1 MIHIVEVTKKLDAAR
16 ADGAA
21 LTARFNALT
30 KAKATAMW
38 QTRIFFLEDVTGEDA
53 LERICTELLCDDV
66 IETVQILTPSDRN
79 EAKHLHDYIEV
90 SPLAGVTDSVGE
102 TLHKRSLL
110 LADVDV
116 LRCATATRY
125 HVVGDFDKSDL
136 KQFAKQQLANEVVD
150 QWAVNEPLEAPF
162 ADGVSAE
169 RLIEVVPVTHL
180 DDDGLLALSAERR
193 LSLDLFE
200 MRTIRDYYS
209 DSNREP
215 TDLELEMLAQTWSE
229 HCVHKT
235 FKARVSYRELTA
247 EGVHVEGSD
256 RVVDS
261 MIHTYLKGATDN
273 CGKDFVRSAF
283 VDNAGIV
290 RFDDEFDLAIKAE
303 THNHPSALEPFGG
316 ANTGVG
322 GVVRDILGVSARP
335 IANTDVLCFGPQ
347 DKSDFPDGVL
357 HPARIKEGVIAG
369 VEDYGNK
376 MGIPTVN
383 GAIVFEEGY
392 TANPLVFVGCIGILP
407 TGAHPTEPRP
417 GDRVVVLGGRTGRDG
432 LRGAT
437 FSSMEMDHSTGDIAG
452 TAVQIGHPIHEKQ
465 AQEVVCAAR
474 DEGLYNAITDCGAGG
489 LSSSVGEMAEKL
501 GADVYLERIPLKYP
515 GLQPWEIWLSE
526 AQERMVMAVPEA
538 NLKRLFEICE
548 LHETDASV
556 IGEFRDDG
564 ILRVTYDNELVGAFD
579 VNFLHEGM
587 PQLQLDA
594 VWQQPSVQDAILPT
608 ISIEETVLE
617 LLRDPNLCSRSS
629 VIRRYDH
636 EVQGGTAVKPL
647 VGNSGEAPGN
657 AAVLIP
663 LAARQ
668 KGRTDRGAA
677 VGCGVNP
684 RYGAIDPYLMAWAC
698 VDEAIRNVVSVG
710 ADPDEI
716 SLLDNFCWGNPRLP
730 DRMGGLL
737 RCAEGCGDAA
747 LAFGA
752 PYVSGKDSLN
762 NEFTGADGQ
771 KHSIPGT
778 ILITALGI
786 VPDTNATTHS
796 TIYHAG
802 ASLYLVG
809 ETKSE
814 LGGSALIHHVK
825 GASSHVPK
833 PTERALDTA
842 RAIHQSLRAGLVSA
856 CHDCSEGG
864 LGIALAEMI
873 MDSDVGLN
881 IQLAD
886 VLTDTPMDDVNILF
900 SESLSRYL
908 VAVEP
913 ADEEKFLETVAGLP
927 FARIGQTN
935 TTATLEI
942 TGQSGGVYEWLN
954 KALFKAHHS
963 NPEFL
968 P

>member
-21 LTARFNALT
+21 LTVRFNALT
-30 KAKATAMW
+30 RANATAIW
-38 QTRIFFLEDVTGEDA
+38 STRVFFLEDVSGPDA
-53 LERICTELLCDDV
+53 LERICSELLCDDV
-66 IETVQILTPSDRN
+66 IETAQILVPSDR
-79 EAKHLHDYIEV
+79 EQAKHIHEYIEV

-102 TLHKRSLL
+102 TLLKRSLQL
-110 LADVDV
+110 PEVSV

-125 HVVGDFDKSDL
+125 HVVGDFERSDL
-136 KQFAKQQLANEVVD
+136 VRFARQQLANEVVD
-150 QWAVNEPLEAPF
+150 QWSINQPLQAPF

-169 RLIEVVPVTHL
+169 RIIETVPVTAL
-180 DDDGLLALSAERR
+180 DDEALLALSSKRR
-193 LSLDLFE
+193 LSLDLYE
-200 MRTIRDYYS
+200 MRTIRDYYRE
-209 DSNREP
+209 SNREP

-235 FKARVSYRELTA
+235 FKALVSYRELSP
-247 EGVHVEGSD
+247 EGVLVEGSE

-290 RFDDEFDLAIKAE
+290 RFDAEFDLAIKAE

-347 DKSDFPDGVL
+347 DKSDSPAGVL

-383 GAIVFEEGY
+383 GAILFEEGY

-407 TGAHPTEPRP
+407 SGAHPTEPRP

-474 DEGLYNAITDCGAGG
+474 DERLYHAITDCGAGG

-526 AQERMVMAVPEA
+526 AQERMVMAVPES
-538 NLKRLFEICE
+538 NLKRLIEICDI
-548 LHETDASV
+548 HETEASI

-564 ILRVTYDNELVGAFD
+564 ILRVTYENDLVGAFD
-579 VNFLHEGM
+579 VNFLHDGM
-587 PQLQLDA
+587 PQLKLDA
-594 VWQQPSVQDAILPT
+594 VWQQPRVEVASLPT
-608 ISIEETVLE
+608 VAIEQTILE

-647 VGNSGEAPGN
+647 VGNTGEAPGN

-668 KGRTDRGAA
+668 RGRTDRGAA

-698 VDEAIRNVVSVG
+698 VDEAVRNVVSVG

-796 TIYHAG
+796 TIYTAG
-802 ASLYLVG
+802 AALFLVG
-809 ETKSE
+809 ETRDE
-814 LGGSALIHHVK
+814 LGGSALVHHLR
-825 GASSHVPK
+825 ASSSRVPK
-833 PTERALDTA
+833 PTVHALETA

-873 MDSDVGLN
+873 MDSDVGLTVN
-881 IQLAD
+881 LAD
-886 VLTDTPMDDVNILF
+886 ASTGDTMSDVRLLF

-913 ADEEKFLETVAGLP
+913 AHEAAFLERMSDLP
-927 FARIGQTN
+927 HARIGESN
-935 TTATLEI
+935 KVGTLEI
-942 TGQSGGVYEWLN
+942 FGQNGQRYQWRNEQ
-954 KALFKAHHS
+954 LFEAHHS
-963 NPEFL
+963 NPKFL

>member
-1 MIHIVEVTKKLDAAR
+1 MIHIVEVTKRLDAAR
-16 ADGAA
+16 VDGAA
-21 LTARFNALT
+21 LTERFNALT
-30 KAKATAMW
+30 HANASAIW
-38 QTRIFFLEDVTGEDA
+38 QTRIFFLEDVTGPDA

-66 IETVQILTPSDRN
+66 IETAQILLPKDR
-79 EAKHLHDYIEV
+79 EQAKHMHEYIEV

-102 TLHKRSLL
+102 TLLKRSLQL
-110 LADVDV
+110 PEVGV
-116 LRCATATRY
+116 SRSATATRY
-125 HVVGDFDKSDL
+125 HVAGDFKRSDL
-136 KQFAKQQLANEVVD
+136 EHFARQQLANEVVE
-150 QWAVNEPLEAPF
+150 QWSVNEPLSAPF
-162 ADGVSAE
+162 ADGVSAQ
-169 RLIEVVPVTHL
+169 RIIETVPVMGL
-180 DDDGLLALSAERR
+180 DDEALLALSSQRR
-193 LSLDLFE
+193 LSLDLYE
-200 MRTIRDYYS
+200 MRTIRDYYRE
-209 DSNREP
+209 SNREP

-235 FKARVSYRELTA
+235 FKALVSYHELSA
-247 EGVHVEGSD
+247 DGVLVEGSE

-273 CGKDFVRSAF
+273 CGKDFIRSAF

-347 DKSDFPDGVL
+347 DKSDSPDGVL

-407 TGAHPTEPRP
+407 SGAHPTQPRP
-417 GDRVVVLGGRTGRDG
+417 GDKVVVLGGRTGRDG

-474 DEGLYNAITDCGAGG
+474 DERLYHAITDCGAGG

-501 GADVYLERIPLKYP
+501 GADVFLEQIPLKYS
-515 GLQPWEIWLSE
+515 GLQPWEVWLSE
-526 AQERMVMAVPEA
+526 AQERMVMAVPES
-538 NLKRLFEICE
+538 NLERLLEICAV
-548 LHETDASV
+548 HETEASI
-556 IGEFRDDG
+556 IGAFRDDG
-564 ILRVTYDNELVGAFD
+564 ILRVTYEGDLVGAFD
-579 VNFLHEGM
+579 VKFLHDGM
-587 PQLQLDA
+587 PQLKLDA
-594 VWQQPSVQDAILPT
+594 VWQQPRIETAVLPSVD
-608 ISIEETVLE
+608 IEQTVIE

-647 VGNSGEAPGN
+647 VGNTGEAPGD

-663 LAARQ
+663 LAVRQ
-668 KGRTDRGAA
+668 RGRTNRGAA

-698 VDEAIRNVVSVG
+698 VDEAVRNVVSVG

-796 TIYHAG
+796 TIYDVG
-802 ASLYLVG
+802 AALYLVG
-809 ETKSE
+809 ETRDE
-814 LGGSALIHHVK
+814 LGGSALVHHLK
-825 GASSHVPK
+825 TSSSRVPK
-833 PTERALDTA
+833 PTGHALTTA

-873 MDSDVGLN
+873 MDSEVGLTVD
-881 IQLAD
+881 LAKAFTENAISD
-886 VLTDTPMDDVNILF
+886 VSLLF

-908 VAVEP
+908 VAVQP
-913 ADEEKFLETVAGLP
+913 AQEAGFLAQISDLP
-927 FARIGQTN
+927 HGRIGESN
-935 TTATLEI
+935 AAGTLEI
-942 TGQSGGVYEWLN
+942 IGQSGARYQWRN
-954 KALFKAHHS
+954 SQLFQSHHS
-963 NPEFL
+963 NPKFL

>member
-16 ADGAA
+16 ADGAE

-30 KAKATAMW
+30 RAAATAIW
-38 QTRIFFLEDVTGEDA
+38 QTRVFFLENVSGTDA
-53 LERICTELLCDDV
+53 LERICTELLYDDV
-66 IETVQILTPSDRN
+66 IETVQMLTPNDRTA
-79 EAKHLHDYIEV
+79 AKHLHEYIEV

-102 TLHKRSLL
+102 TLHKRSLQL
-110 LADVDV
+110 PDVDV
-116 LRCATATRY
+116 SRCATATRY
-125 HVVGDFDKSDL
+125 HVVGKFNRSDL
-136 KQFAKQQLANEVVD
+136 ELFARQQLANEVVD
-150 QWAVNEPLEAPF
+150 QWSVNAPLEAPF
-162 ADGVSAE
+162 ADGVSAQ
-169 RLIEVVPVTHL
+169 RVIETVPVTHL

-193 LSLDLFE
+193 LSLDVYE
-200 MRTIRDYYS
+200 MRTIRDYYAE
-209 DSNREP
+209 SNREP

-247 EGVHVEGSD
+247 QGTLVEGSE
-256 RVVDS
+256 RIVDS

-347 DKSDFPDGVL
+347 DKSDSPDGVL
-357 HPARIKEGVIAG
+357 HPARIKEGVVAG

-383 GAIVFEEGY
+383 GALVFADGY

-417 GDRVVVLGGRTGRDG
+417 GDSVVVLGGRTGRDG

-474 DEGLYNAITDCGAGG
+474 DEGLYHAITDCGAGG

-501 GADVYLERIPLKYP
+501 GANVYLERIPLKYN

-526 AQERMVMAVPEA
+526 AQERMVMAVPEP
-538 NLKRLFEICE
+538 NLKRLLEICAI
-548 LHETDASV
+548 HETEATV

-564 ILRVTYDNELVGAFD
+564 ILQVTYESELVGTFD

-587 PQLQLDA
+587 PQLRLDA
-594 VWQQPSVQDAILPT
+594 VWQQPSTEQVELPT
-608 ISIEETVLE
+608 VSIESTMLG

-647 VGNSGEAPGN
+647 VGHSGEAPGN

-698 VDEAIRNVVSVG
+698 VDEAVRNVVSVG
-710 ADPDEI
+710 ANPDEI

-786 VPDTNATTHS
+786 VPDTKATTHS
-796 TIYHAG
+796 TIYESG
-802 ASLYLVG
+802 ASLFLVG
-809 ETKSE
+809 ETKNE
-814 LGGSALIHHVK
+814 LGGSALIHHIQ
-825 GASSHVPK
+825 SRSFHVPR
-833 PTERALDTA
+833 PTEHALDTA
-842 RAIHQSLRAGLVSA
+842 RAIHRSLRAGLISA

-873 MDSDVGLN
+873 MDSDVGLTV
-881 IQLAD
+881 QLAEVCTDEDLSD
-886 VLTDTPMDDVNILF
+886 VSVLF

-908 VAVEP
+908 VAVDSVHE
-913 ADEEKFLETVAGLP
+913 AAFLAQCEGLP
-927 FARIGQTN
+927 CAKVGETN
-935 TTATLEI
+935 TSGRLEI
-942 TGQSGGVYEWLN
+942 QGQSGQRYTWSN
-954 KALFKAHHS
+954 TQLFDAHHS